1 MTIRFGGDYNP
12 EQWPEETWD
21 EDIRLMREAGVT
33 TVTLG
38 VFAWA
43 LLEPRDGDFAFA
55 WLDDIIER
63 LHAVGIDICLAT
75 ATASIPAWLVR
86 AHPEILPVGPGGVR
100 VNQGSRQHF
109 CPSSPI
115 YRRYAA
121 RLVRAIAGR
130 YGRHPAVAL
139 WHVNNEYGCS
149 LPRCYCDASADAFRG
164 WLLRRYGSIDALNA
178 AWGTTFWSQ
187 RYGSFEEIDV
197 PDRLVTFGN
206 PGQLLDYDRFS
217 SDAFIECYREEVGIL
232 RELSPDV
239 PVTTNFMGFTRGM
252 DYGTWAAEVD
262 IVTDDL
268 YVDPLDPEAMIHG
281 AMSRDLLRSL
291 AAGKP
296 WFVMEQATSAVQW
309 RERNAPKPPGAMR
322 AWSYQAI
329 ARGADGVM
337 FFQWRQSVAGA
348 ERFHSAML
356 PHAGTDT
363 RIWREVRALG
373 QELSGLGRLAGQS
386 VDARVAIVMDWE
398 NWWAIDQDT
407 NPTRID
413 YFETLRAWYST
424 LWRLGVTV
432 DFVEPESALDGYDAV
447 LIPTLFLASQEALD
461 NLARAAA
468 RGASLLVTYQ
478 TGVVDENAHLH
489 RAGALGEFGRVLG
502 IRVEEFAPL
511 AEGATVTITGETF
524 ASFVGSEWSEVAHVA
539 DAEVVSRFGD
549 GFCAGG
555 PAVTRRTHGEGAAW
569 YVATLPDEDGRT
581 SLLSKVL
588 REAGVEVSDSLHR
601 DIERVRRGAVEFVI
615 NHSSTEVDVPVVGTD
630 ILSGATGPL
639 RLAAWDVALL
649 HGPGDPGVPMLGG

>member
-12 EQWPEETWD
+12 EQWPEEIWD

-33 TVTLG
+33 TVTLA

-43 LLEPRDGDFAFA
+43 LLERREGEYDFG
-55 WLDDIIER
+55 WLDDIIAR
-63 LHAVGIDICLAT
+63 LHAAGIDICLAT
-75 ATASIPAWLVR
+75 ATASVPAWLVR

-100 VNQGSRQHF
+100 ANQGSRQHF

-115 YRRYAA
+115 YRHHAA
-121 RLVRAIAGR
+121 RLVRAIAER
-130 YGRHPAVAL
+130 YGTHPAVAL

-149 LPRCYCDASADAFRG
+149 LPRCYCDASAQGFRQ
-164 WLLRRYGSIDALNA
+164 WLQRRYGSIDVLNA
-178 AWGTTFWSQ
+178 AWGTSFWSQ
-187 RYGSFEEIDV
+187 RYGSFEEVDV

-217 SDAFIECYREEVGIL
+217 SDAFIECYREEVRIL

-252 DYGTWAAEVD
+252 DYAAWAAEVD

-268 YVDPLDPEAMIHG
+268 YVDPFDPEAMIHG

-373 QELSGLGRLAGQS
+373 QELATLDRLAGEP
-386 VDARVAIVMDWE
+386 VVARVAIVMDWE

-413 YFETLRAWYST
+413 YFETLRAWYTT

-432 DFVEPESALDGYDAV
+432 DFVEPESRLDGYDTLLV
-447 LIPTLFLASQEALD
+447 PTLFLASDAALS
-461 NLARAAA
+461 NLASAVASGARA
-468 RGASLLVTYQ
+468 LVTYQ

-489 RAGALGEFGRVLG
+489 RRGVLGELGDALG

-511 AEGATVTITGETF
+511 ADGMTAGVSGEPF
-524 ASFVGSEWSEVAHVA
+524 ASFAGSEWSEVTHVV
-539 DAEVVSRFGD
+539 DAEVLSRFD
-549 GFCAGG
+549 EGFAAGG
-555 PAVTRRTHGEGAAW
+555 PAVTRRSHGEGSAW
-569 YVATLPDEDGRT
+569 YVATLPDERGRAN
-581 SLLSKVL
+581 LLREIF
-588 REAGVEVSDSLHR
+588 REAGVSVPNEVVR
-601 DIERVRRGAVEFVI
+601 DVERVRRGTVEFVI
-615 NHSSTEVDVPVVGTD
+615 NHSSTAAEVPVAGTD
-630 ILSGATGPL
+630 LLTGRSFRTL
-639 RLAAWDVALL
+639 ELAAWDVALIEP
-649 HGPGDPGVPMLGG
+649 HS